1 MRDFLATMAAS
12 SEQRAREARSRVPV
26 QELRRRIADR
36 PAPPALSLH
45 PDGFDLIAEVKRRSP
60 SKGALAGDDVVQ
72 RARAYATAGAAA
84 VSVLTEPEEFGGSL
98 EDLERISASL
108 VADDA
113 VKSSPGAVPTLRKDF
128 LTDPYQ
134 VFEARALGAGG
145 VLVILR
151 IVDEARLEELLSAA
165 AETGLFLLLEA
176 FDAGDLDRSG
186 SAIERACE
194 LGVRALV
201 GLNSRDL
208 ESLAVD
214 PGRLQRLADS
224 FPPGVPRVAESGLL
238 DPADAACVSASGYDL
253 GLVGTALMRSRDPS
267 ATVAAMIT
275 AGRAAKELSRI
286 GEFSGIGVGSLASRA
301 PGA

>member
-1 MRDFLATMAAS
+1 MRDFLTRMAES
-12 SEQRAREARSRVPV
+12 SERRAREARSRVSV

-36 PAPPALSLH
+36 PPPPALSLH

-60 SKGALAGDDVVQ
+60 SRGALAGDDVVQ
-72 RARAYATAGAAA
+72 RAHAYALAGAAA
-84 VSVLTEPEEFGGSL
+84 ISVLTEPVEFEGSL
-98 EDLERISASL
+98 EDLDRISAAL
-108 VADDA
+108 VAGDA
-113 VKSSPGAVPTLRKDF
+113 VNSPSGAVPTLRKDF

-165 AETGLFLLLEA
+165 AEAGLFLLLEA

-186 SAIERACE
+186 SAVERARV

-208 ESLAVD
+208 ESLAVE

-238 DPADAACVSASGYDL
+238 DSAAAARAAASGYDL
-253 GLVGTALMRSRDPS
+253 GLVGTALMRERDPS
-267 ATVAAMIT
+267 AAVAAMIK
-275 AGRAAKELSRI
+275 AGRAARELSRI
-286 GEFSGIGVGSLASRA
+286 AEVSGDGVGSVVNHA